1 MDVDTRVCHIN
12 NFFLR
17 FNSSADFPGPWSLRS
32 IGVGADKIL
41 VKDGV
46 MLLSNKA
53 NRNFAALSACIADSF
68 RHDVCVFVLS
78 IETHLTQVKLHF
90 CSVWPKY
97 W

>member
-1 MDVDTRVCHIN
+1 MK
-12 NFFLR
+12 
-17 FNSSADFPGPWSLRS
+17 SAQRT

-46 MLLSNKA
+46 MLLSNKV

-78 IETHLTQVKLHF
+78 IETHLTQVKLLF

>member
-1 MDVDTRVCHIN
+1 MVRISPEH
-12 NFFLR
+12 R
-17 FNSSADFPGPWSLRS
+17 AKPSSGVIQTPLT

-46 MLLSNKA
+46 MFLSNKV
-53 NRNFAALSACIADSF
+53 NRNFAASSACIADSF

-78 IETHLTQVKLHF
+78 TETHLTLVKLHF